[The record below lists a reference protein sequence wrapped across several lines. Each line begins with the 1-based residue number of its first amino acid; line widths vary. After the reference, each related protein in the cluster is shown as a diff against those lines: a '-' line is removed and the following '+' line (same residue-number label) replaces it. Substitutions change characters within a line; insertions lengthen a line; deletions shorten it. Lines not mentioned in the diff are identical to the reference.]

1 MSDTP
6 SETSLPATLAPAIT
20 PAQRTQIINMVRR
33 AARAEI
39 MPRFRRLSDSDIRTK
54 SRQMIW
60 LQMRIPKPRP

>member
-33 AARAEI
+33 AGRDYAPVSPTIRQRHQNKI
-39 MPRFRRLSDSDIRTK
+39 PRK
-54 SRQMIW
+54 
-60 LQMRIPKPRP
+60 

>member
-20 PAQRTQIINMVRR
+20 PAQRTQTINMVRR

-39 MPRFRRLSDSDIRTK
+39 MPRLRA
-54 SRQMIW
+54 RQHAA
-60 LQMRIPKPRP
+60 LFGA